1 MILVNI
7 ITMYKNKPL
16 KGHEAYLKKI
26 YILWMKTIH
35 YPNKIRSHLVT
46 IAPMAPFTSK
56 SNSNLRYV
64 LLFWYSVV
72 IPRFICINDIVNS
85 TSKFNFLMYADDTTL
100 YFNIEDFPLQSRE
113 ADINNEL
120 KKVNTW
126 LQLNKL
132 SLNTD
137 KSKFML
143 FHKKRTPPEINISIN
158 NSDIERVSQFTF
170 LGIVLDET
178 LSWKNHITMITNKL
192 SRINGVLHRLKFI
205 FPKNILLT
213 IYKSLFMPHINYGS
227 LVWGNNFEAISKLQK
242 RAIRTITHSHY
253 IAHSEPLLKQLNLLK
268 VKDMIDLK
276 LLKFLHKLNASKL
289 PQYFNSYKPY
299 LEKNE
304 TKYNL
309 RPNPLVMPAVNHVM
323 LFILAYFII

>member
-1 MILVNI
+1 M
-7 ITMYKNKPL
+7 
-16 KGHEAYLKKI
+16 AYLTIRIQFTCFTTI
-26 YILWMKTIH
+26 YIDL
-35 YPNKIRSHLVT
+35 
-46 IAPMAPFTSK
+46 SK
-56 SNSNLRYV
+56 AFDNLRYGI
-64 LLFWYSVV
+64 LLDKLKYYGISG
-72 IPRFICINDIVNS
+72 IPLELIKSYLTNRQQFVSYKDCESDLLEVKTGIPQGSILGPLFFSICINDIVNS
-85 TSKFNFLMYADDTTL
+85 TSKFNFLMYANDTTP

-192 SRINGVLHRLKFI
+192 SRIKGVLHRLKSI

-253 IAHSEPLLKQLNLLK
+253 IAHSIKF
-268 VKDMIDLK
+268 VKGKRYD
-276 LLKFLHKLNASKL
+276 
-289 PQYFNSYKPY
+289 
-299 LEKNE
+299 
-304 TKYNL
+304 
-309 RPNPLVMPAVNHVM
+309 
-323 LFILAYFII
+323 